1 LHVKMVIQHAVL
13 VFLQM
18 PEMKSWVAAALDGN

>member
-1 LHVKMVIQHAVL
+1 MVIQHAVL